1 MKKNLIIS
9 SLLVALSI
17 SFIACDKKSNV
28 TESSKVENSN
38 KSGLN
43 LVSGKANI
51 LFVTSEHCGS
61 CAELKETM
69 KHSKI
74 SAILEKDFNV
84 IYMDVN
90 NLQNLPAGLEA
101 PYGTPTLYFV
111 DASGSQLTEPMIGS
125 KAESEFESILTN
137 AADTYRAKY
146 PDAK

>member
-17 SFIACDKKSNV
+17 SFVACDKKSNE
-28 TESSKVENSN
+28 TESKQIENSN
-38 KSGLN
+38 KGGLS

-61 CAELKETM
+61 CEELKEIM

-74 SAILEKDFNV
+74 SAILEKNFN
-84 IYMDVN
+84 ITYIDVN
-90 NLQNLPAGLEA
+90 NLQNLPVGLEA

-111 DASGSQLTEPMIGS
+111 DASGAELTEPMVGL

-137 AADTYRAKY
+137 VADVYMAKY